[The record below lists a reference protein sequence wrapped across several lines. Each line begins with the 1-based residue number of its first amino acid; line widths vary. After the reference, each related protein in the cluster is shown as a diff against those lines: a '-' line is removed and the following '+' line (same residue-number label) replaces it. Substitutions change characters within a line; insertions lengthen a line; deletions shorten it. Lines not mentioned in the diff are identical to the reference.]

1 MAAVSMPSVAGVPVS
16 GNKTP
21 EMYVLLQQETVRKKL
36 NIIKFIPT
44 YTMLYS
50 VQDGD

>member
-1 MAAVSMPSVAGVPVS
+1 MPSVAGVPVS
-16 GNKTP
+16 GIKKQY
-21 EMYVLLQQETVRKKL
+21 MYVLLQQETVRKKL

-44 YTMLYS
+44 YIMLYS